1 MKSLQALPQGTNNVI
16 CVHCGAPRHIVG
28 VHLSLVVEEA
38 KDRLFCQ
45 ACWDLVL
52 GGAWFAFSGHC
63 LDWVFVFGVAIGT
76 VGSSM
81 MTMLPRKLLLL
92 SVVILRNAAEVSP
105 LFSIRSN
112 DNTFRTLLYER
123 RILIK
128 NGKIMPTYVTW
139 AEARV
144 LMQIWWSASMPVLR
158 ATILS
163 GNMEDF
169 FQLSFLQSSLFC

>member
-1 MKSLQALPQGTNNVI
+1 
-16 CVHCGAPRHIVG
+16 
-28 VHLSLVVEEA
+28 
-38 KDRLFCQ
+38 
-45 ACWDLVL
+45 
-52 GGAWFAFSGHC
+52 
-63 LDWVFVFGVAIGT
+63 
-76 VGSSM
+76 M

-144 LMQIWWSASMPVLR
+144 LMQIWWSASMSVVTVSGDRGDFERQYGRFFPIELPPVISFFANLNLLLNLVDCPCLEHIVLIFVVHSYMLVTPLR
-158 ATILS
+158 WSEMRKYKVLMSWHKWVGILD
-163 GNMEDF
+163 ERAD
-169 FQLSFLQSSLFC
+169 QQEWWLFNSIN